1 MSGKWMLVV
10 DDDPDHAFLAT
21 RVIAQHDPMIAVEIC
36 ETGAE
41 AVRVLEMSPDAC
53 PLAIFVDIGLH
64 NENGLMLID
73 RIRKLEG
80 CSRVP
85 IAVLTAS
92 ANDETRIEALLLEA
106 SAYICKPLT
115 AARLQAMLQG
125 QGFHW
130 DMRDL
135 PADLARYH
143 RRRRER
149 DSKGDG
155 A

>member
-1 MSGKWMLVV
+1 MSGRWMLVV
-10 DDDPDHAFLAT
+10 DDNPDHAFLAT

-36 ETGAE
+36 ENGGE
-41 AVRVLEMSPDAC
+41 AVRALETAGSDA
-53 PLAIFVDIGLH
+53 PEAIFVDVGLH

-73 RIRKLEG
+73 RIRAIDG
-80 CSRVP
+80 CQGVP
-85 IAVLTAS
+85 IAVLTSS
-92 ANDETRIEALLLEA
+92 ANDETRIEALLHDA

-115 AARLQAMLQG
+115 AERLESLLQG

-135 PADLARYH
+135 PADLGRYH
-143 RRRRER
+143 RKRRER
-149 DSKGDG
+149 DASDAG